1 VSLSRVI
8 SRMLSTT
15 RGFTFVSGES
25 AEFLSFADL
34 KEAAEGIGRGVA
46 AAGFT
51 PGDRA
56 ILMLSDQREF
66 MTAFMGMVGAG
77 VIPVPVFPPARPTR
91 TEAYRERLASLH
103 ASCLPRQVIADER
116 LFDLCAECVGERPL
130 LYAQLSSGEATGR
143 LLASSGDSPLFL
155 PYTPEISTRPTP
167 SYEFERHFAPAGF
180 PEPTVTPSYTLAPKR
195 AKESLDDDPPKGG
208 SAQDAP
214 IGIAADWL
222 TGVWQQCAV
231 RFPAVS
237 RTPDGK

>member
-1 VSLSRVI
+1 MSLSRVI

-66 MTAFMGMVGAG
+66 ITAFLGMERAG
-77 VIPVPVFPPARPTR
+77 VIPVPLFPPALPTR
-91 TEAYRERLASLH
+91 TDAYRERLASLH

-130 LYAQLSSGEATGR
+130 LYAQLSAREA
-143 LLASSGDSPLFL
+143 F
-155 PYTPEISTRPTP
+155 TRRF
-167 SYEFERHFAPAGF
+167 SPAGF
-180 PEPTVTPSYTLAPKR
+180 LEPTVTPSYTLAPQ
-195 AKESLDDDPPKGG
+195 LDDDPPKGG
-208 SAQDAP
+208 GNAQDAP

-231 RFPAVS
+231 RLPAVS
-237 RTPDGK
+237 RTADGK

>member
-1 VSLSRVI
+1 
-8 SRMLSTT
+8 MLSTT

-66 MTAFMGMVGAG
+66 ITAFLGMERAG
-77 VIPVPVFPPARPTR
+77 VIPVPVFPPALPTR
-91 TEAYRERLASLH
+91 TDTYRERLASLH
-103 ASCLPRQVIADER
+103 ASCLPRRVIADER

-130 LYAQLSSGEATGR
+130 LYAQLSAGEA
-143 LLASSGDSPLFL
+143 F
-155 PYTPEISTRPTP
+155 TRRFT
-167 SYEFERHFAPAGF
+167 PAGF
-180 PEPTVTPSYTLAPKR
+180 REPAVTPSYPLAPQ
-195 AKESLDDDPPKGG
+195 LDDAPPKGG
-208 SAQDAP
+208 QGGGNAQDAP

-231 RFPAVS
+231 RLPAVS
-237 RTPDGK
+237 RTADGK

>member
-1 VSLSRVI
+1 
-8 SRMLSTT
+8 MLSNT

-34 KEAAEGIGRGVA
+34 KEAAENIGRRIA

-66 MTAFMGMVGAG
+66 ITAFMGMVRAG
-77 VIPVPVFPPARPTR
+77 VTPVPVFPPALPTR
-91 TEAYRERLASLH
+91 TEAYRERLTALH
-103 ASCLPRQVIADER
+103 ASCLPRRVIADER

-130 LYAQLSSGEATGR
+130 LYAQLSAGEATGR
-143 LLASSGDSPLFL
+143 LVEPSGNSPLFL
-155 PYTPEISTRPTP
+155 PYTPEISTLPTP
-167 SYEFERHFAPAGF
+167 PYEFSRRFAPAAF
-180 PEPTVTPSYTLAPKR
+180 PEPAVTPSYGLAPHR
-195 AKESLDDDPPKGG
+195 AKESPDDDLPKSGN
-208 SAQDAP
+208 AQDAP

-231 RFPAVS
+231 RSPAVS

>member
-1 VSLSRVI
+1 
-8 SRMLSTT
+8 MLSTT
-15 RGFTFVSGES
+15 RGFTFAPGGS

-66 MTAFMGMVGAG
+66 ITAFMGMERAG
-77 VIPVPVFPPARPTR
+77 VIPVPVFPPALPTR
-91 TEAYRERLASLH
+91 TESYRERLVSLH
-103 ASCLPRQVIADER
+103 ASCLPRRIIADER

-130 LYAQLSSGEATGR
+130 RYAQLSAGEA
-143 LLASSGDSPLFL
+143 AEQPGDAPLFV
-155 PYTPEISTRPTP
+155 PYAPEFSAWPAPPHAFAR
-167 SYEFERHFAPAGF
+167 RLAPAGF
-180 PEPTVTPSYTLAPKR
+180 REPAVTSSYTLAPQQ
-195 AKESLDDDPPKGG
+195 AKEPLDDDPPKSGN
-208 SAQDAP
+208 AQDAP

>member
-1 VSLSRVI
+1 MSLSRVI

-66 MTAFMGMVGAG
+66 ITAFLGMERAG
-77 VIPVPVFPPARPTR
+77 VIPVPVFPPALPTR

-130 LYAQLSSGEATGR
+130 LYAQLSDREATER
-143 LLASSGDSPLFL
+143 RTERSDDPALFL
-155 PYTPEISTRPTP
+155 PYSPETSAWPPPPYAFTR
-167 SYEFERHFAPAGF
+167 RFAPAGF
-180 PEPTVTPSYTLAPKR
+180 REPAVTPSYTLAPQQ

-208 SAQDAP
+208 NAQDAP

-231 RFPAVS
+231 RLPAVS
-237 RTPDGK
+237 RTADGK